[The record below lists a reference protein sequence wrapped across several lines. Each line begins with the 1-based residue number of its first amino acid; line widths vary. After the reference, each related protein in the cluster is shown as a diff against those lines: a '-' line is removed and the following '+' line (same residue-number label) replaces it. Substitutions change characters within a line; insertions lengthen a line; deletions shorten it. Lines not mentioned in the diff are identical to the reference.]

1 MSVINKNEKSPMW
14 LVIYTDIIIRNQK
27 GVNEMETDKK
37 LSKIV
42 SLF

>member
-1 MSVINKNEKSPMW
+1 MW
-14 LVIYTDIIIRNQK
+14 LAIYTDIIIRGEK

-37 LSKIV
+37 LGKIV